1 VDVGIVLPNSAPG
14 VEGSTLLE
22 WARRAEARGFA
33 SVGVIG
39 RVAYP
44 AYEELTT
51 LAAVAAVTERVRLL
65 TTVLIAPLRDP
76 VMLAKQAA
84 TVDRICSGRLVLGV
98 GVGMRP
104 DDFDVTGTTFGD
116 RGRRFDAMLET
127 MHEVWGDGSL
137 TGPKPLRGRVPLYF
151 GTLSPATNIARRI
164 ARWGDGFLGVGSPDM
179 VRPIVD
185 AINEHREAPIRLCGA
200 SYFALKDP
208 DEAERNIHAYY
219 DDFFPFLGNA
229 AIAAMPR
236 DGAAVRRILD
246 VYRSAG
252 YDEFNFS
259 AASTNP
265 DEVDALAE
273 VVFG

>member
-1 VDVGIVLPNSAPG
+1 MDLGIVLPNSAIG
-14 VEGSTLLE
+14 VDGPTLLE

-33 SVGVIG
+33 RVGVIG

-51 LAAVAAVTERVRLL
+51 LAAVAAVTERVKLL

-84 TVDRICSGRLVLGV
+84 TVDRISGGRLILGL

-104 DDFDVTGTTFGD
+104 DDFDVTGASFTD
-116 RGRRFDAMLET
+116 RGKRFDRMLEV
-127 MHEVWGDGSL
+127 MHEVWSEKDP
-137 TGPKPLRGRVPLYF
+137 TGPKPIHGRIPLYF
-151 GTLSPATNIARRI
+151 GTLSSAKHIAERI
-164 ARWGDGFLGVGSPDM
+164 ARWGDGYIAVGSPQM
-179 VRPIVD
+179 CQPIVD
-185 AINEHREAPIRLCGA
+185 AITEAKGSPIRLCSA

-208 DEAERNIHAYY
+208 DEAERNIHSYY

-229 AIAAMPR
+229 AIASMPR
-236 DGAAVRRILD
+236 TPDAVRHVLK
-246 VYRSAG
+246 VYEDAG

-259 AASTNP
+259 AASTDP
-265 DEVDALAE
+265 DEVNLLADA
-273 VVFG
+273 VFG

>member
-1 VDVGIVLPNSAPG
+1 MDVGVVLPNSALG
-14 VEGSTLLE
+14 VEGATLLE
-22 WARRAEARGFA
+22 WAKRAESCGFA

-39 RVAYP
+39 RVAYS

-65 TTVLIAPLRDP
+65 TTVLIAPLREP

-84 TVDRICSGRLVLGV
+84 TLDRLSGGRLVLGL
-98 GVGMRP
+98 GVGMRD
-104 DDFDVTGTTFGD
+104 DDFTVTGTTFSD
-116 RGRRFDAMLET
+116 RGKRFDAMLET
-127 MHEVWGDGSL
+127 MHTVWSQADP
-137 TGPKPLRGRVPLYF
+137 TGPKPVRGRVPIYF
-151 GTLSPATNIARRI
+151 GTLTPAKNIMRRI

-185 AINEHREAPIRLCGA
+185 AVNAQRESPIRLCGA
-200 SYFALKDP
+200 SYFAIEDP
-208 DEAERNIHAYY
+208 DEAERNIHSYY

-236 DGAAVRRILD
+236 DAGAVRRILD
-246 VYRSAG
+246 VYREAG

-265 DEVDALAE
+265 DEVNALAE
-273 VVFG
+273 AVFG